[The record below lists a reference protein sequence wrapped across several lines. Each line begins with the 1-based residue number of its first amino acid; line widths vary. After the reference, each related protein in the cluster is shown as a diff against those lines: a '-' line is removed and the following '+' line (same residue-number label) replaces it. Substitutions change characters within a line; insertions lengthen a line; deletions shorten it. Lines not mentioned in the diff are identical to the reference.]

1 VTITTTAPP
10 ATAPGCAPDV
20 PRPRRALS
28 LRDLI
33 IYGVIVISPT
43 APMSFFGILSKRGN
57 GHAATMILLAMF
69 AMLLTAISYGR
80 MARAYPSAG
89 SGFTYVGREIGPTW
103 GYVTGWS
110 MVLDYL
116 MQPILNVIF
125 CSQQSYVLFPQV
137 PYLVWAVLFTLLFT
151 TLNVQG
157 IKLSARVNVVLAA
170 GMGVVVAIFFVA
182 AGHYVAVHPHDGSGF
197 FTHPFY
203 NPQTWN
209 AQGILSGTSLAV
221 LAYLGFDGISTL
233 SEEARNPRDVLPAT
247 VLSCVAIGLLS
258 VLEVYA
264 AQLVWPVTEHFP
276 DIDTAFTS
284 VAGRAWPPLYDI
296 LGFTLIVA
304 YIGSGTGMQLAAARL
319 LYGMGRSGVIPK
331 AFFSRLAPRHCI
343 PRNNVLLVGAIAL
356 FGAWLLPVIAGGS
369 TGYDLAASML
379 NFGALIS
386 FMGVNAA
393 AFVRFYLRAENRQIV
408 CLLWPL
414 LGFVV
419 CFLLWWNLSTQ
430 AWILGIA
437 WMVIGIGAGAWK
449 TRGFRNN
456 LISFELPPDVVPE
469 RLTP

>member
-1 VTITTTAPP
+1 LE
-10 ATAPGCAPDV
+10 GS
-20 PRPRRALS
+20 RLRRALS

-43 APMSFFGILSKRGN
+43 APMTFFGILSKRGN
-57 GHAATMILLAMF
+57 GHAATTILLAMF

-89 SGFTYVGREIGPTW
+89 SGFTYVGREISPAW

-116 MQPILNVIF
+116 MQPIINVIF
-125 CSQQSYVLFPQV
+125 CSQQSHVLLPAA
-137 PYLVWAVLFTLLFT
+137 PYWAWAIFFTLLFT
-151 TLNVQG
+151 GLNVQG
-157 IKLSARVNVVLAA
+157 IKMSARVNAVLAV
-170 GMGVVVAIFFVA
+170 GMGVVVAMFFVA
-182 AGHYVAVHPHDGSGF
+182 ATLYVANHSHAGSGF

-203 NPQTWN
+203 DPQTWN

-233 SEEARNPRDVLPAT
+233 SEEAKNPRDVLPAT
-247 VLSCVAIGLLS
+247 VLTCVAIGLLS

-264 AQLVWPVTEHFP
+264 AQLVWPASEHFP

-284 VAGRAWPPLYDI
+284 VAGRAWPPLYGVM
-296 LGFTLIVA
+296 GFTLVVA
-304 YIGSGTGMQLAAARL
+304 CIGSGTGMQLGAARL
-319 LYGMGRSGVIPK
+319 LYGMGRGGAIPK
-331 AFFSRLAPRHCI
+331 SFFGALEAKRRI
-343 PRNNVLLVGAIAL
+343 PRNAVLFVGAIA
-356 FGAWLLPVIAGGS
+356 FIGALLLPAIAGAA
-369 TGYDLAASML
+369 TGFDLGASML

-393 AFVRFYLRAENRQIV
+393 AFVHFYWRAENKR
-408 CLLWPL
+408 LLNLLPPI

-419 CFLLWWNLSTQ
+419 CLLLWWNLSSQ
-430 AWILGIA
+430 AWMLGAAWMTIGIA
-437 WMVIGIGAGAWK
+437 AAAWQ

-456 LISFELPPDVVPE
+456 LVSFELPPDVVPE
-469 RLTP
+469 PMIVKSA